1 MFTLEDLLFKCS
13 HDNKTENISKGRE
26 IKGYF
31 LSLKDFILGNYRKIQ
46 TENYNI
52 FLFLREKNRH
62 SSDVKVCHSFRSR
75 ERILK
80 FIEYKHFFPIK
91 YINDK

>member
-26 IKGYF
+26 IKGCF

-46 TENYNI
+46 TENYNM
-52 FLFLREKNRH
+52 FLFLREKN
-62 SSDVKVCHSFRSR
+62 SDIALMSKCAIVLGVGR
-75 ERILK
+75 E
-80 FIEYKHFFPIK
+80 F
-91 YINDK
+91 